1 MILHLKVK
9 AGARKSELTQN
20 EAGEWQLKITTPPID
35 GKANEAI
42 IAFLAS
48 HYKVPKRAVTIL
60 SGYTAPFKKIEIE
73 GITSLEVKQ
82 NGG

>member
-9 AGARKSELTQN
+9 AGARKSELTQT
-20 EAGEWQLKITTPPID
+20 EGGEWQLKIAAPPVD

-42 IAFLAS
+42 IEFLAK

-60 SGYTAPFKKIEIE
+60 SGHTAPFKKIEID
-73 GITSLEVKQ
+73 GV
-82 NGG
+82 

>member
-9 AGARKSELTQN
+9 ADARKSELTQN
-20 EAGEWQLKITTPPID
+20 EEGEWQLKIAAPPVD

-48 HYKVPKRAVTIL
+48 HYKVPK
-60 SGYTAPFKKIEIE
+60 
-73 GITSLEVKQ
+73 
-82 NGG
+82 

>member
-20 EAGEWQLKITTPPID
+20 EEGEWQLKIAAPPVD

-42 IAFLAS
+42 IAFLAN
-48 HYKVPKRAVTIL
+48 HFKVPKKAVTIL
-60 SGYTAPFKKIEIE
+60 SGHTAPFKKIEID
-73 GITSLEVKQ
+73 GINNPE
-82 NGG
+82 NI

>member
-9 AGARKSELTQN
+9 AGARKSELTQS
-20 EAGEWQLKITTPPID
+20 EAGEWQLKIAAPPVD

-42 IAFLAS
+42 IEFLAE

-60 SGYTAPFKKIEIE
+60 SGHTAPFKKIEID
-73 GITSLEVKQ
+73 GI
-82 NGG
+82 